1 MKQSAFKVK
10 ESSPDVQGIVAW
22 TVVLTAQGA
31 MPVEFVVTGDRIV
44 TRSGLRVLRAVSVQ
58 VLRRA
63 ALVRI
68 GADTLGIG
76 HPADDILV
84 PAGQLILIHDWRAQ
98 AIFGTERGLVAARR
112 LVDGHWIRA
121 EAKTDVRL
129 FTLEFD
135 APEVVYAGGLELGC
149 ALQTATA

>member
-1 MKQSAFKVK
+1 
-10 ESSPDVQGIVAW
+10 
-22 TVVLTAQGA
+22 
-31 MPVEFVVTGDRIV
+31 
-44 TRSGLRVLRAVSVQ
+44 
-58 VLRRA
+58 
-63 ALVRI
+63 
-68 GADTLGIG
+68 
-76 HPADDILV
+76 
-84 PAGQLILIHDWRAQ
+84 
-98 AIFGTERGLVAARR
+98 LVAARR